1 MEKDSYKKKRREE
14 IQRTLV
20 TFSEG
25 YNDAWELLFG
35 FGSVNTNVSVARGR
49 ARKRDELLS
58 PWL

>member
-49 ARKRDELLS
+49 ARKRD
-58 PWL
+58 